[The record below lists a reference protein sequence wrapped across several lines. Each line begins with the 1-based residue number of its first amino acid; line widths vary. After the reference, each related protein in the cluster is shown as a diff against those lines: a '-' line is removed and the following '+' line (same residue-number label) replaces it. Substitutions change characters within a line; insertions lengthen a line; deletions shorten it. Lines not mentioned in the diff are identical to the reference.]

1 MAGLLAVLTGCV
13 ERYFFYPDA
22 ERYAEPAQFGLA
34 AEDVHVPAADGAR
47 LHGWWLPAAS
57 GVAKGTVLHLHGN
70 AANISNH
77 LPLVAWLPAAGFNV
91 LTIDYRGFGRSEGA
105 PTLEGVVA
113 DGRAALDW
121 LRRRPE
127 VDGERLIILGQSL
140 GGATAIRALAEDG
153 GRGVRLLVVDS
164 AFASYRGIAR
174 EAAAQSPVLAL
185 LAPAAVRS
193 LPGER
198 LDPAAAMARLD
209 TPVLIVHGTA
219 DATIPYGHAE
229 RLYAAAR
236 GVRELMRVDGG
247 AHIDA
252 LLRPNVRGAV
262 LRRMEMAVAGARP
275 GS

>member
-22 ERYAEPAQFGLA
+22 ERYAEPAQFGLV
-34 AEDVHVPAADGAR
+34 AEDVHLAAADGAR
-47 LHGWWLPAAS
+47 LHGWWLPAAGGS
-57 GVAKGTVLHLHGN
+57 AKGTVLHLHGN

-91 LTIDYRGFGRSEGA
+91 LTVDYRGFGRSEGQ
-105 PTLEGVVA
+105 PTLDGVVA

-121 LRRRPE
+121 LRGRPG
-127 VDGERLIILGQSL
+127 VDAGRLIVLGQSL
-140 GGATAIRALAEDG
+140 GGATAIRVLAEDG

-174 EAAAQSPVLAL
+174 EAAAQSPVLGW
-185 LAPAAVRS
+185 LAPAAVLS
-193 LPGER
+193 LPAGR
-198 LDPAAAMARLD
+198 LDPSAAMGRLSL
-209 TPVLIVHGTA
+209 PVLILHGTA

-229 RLYAAAR
+229 RLYAAA
-236 GVRELMRVDGG
+236 GGGRELMRIEGG
-247 AHIDA
+247 AHIDG
-252 LLRPNVRGAV
+252 LLRPDVRSAV
-262 LRRMEMAVAGARP
+262 LRRMETAVAGARP